1 MTDYIKR
8 EDVDTYFNNRNAWY
22 NFYETLESIPSADVV
37 EVKHGA
43 WKEVLA
49 GMDFQYECTRCKEC
63 VEREY
68 PYCPNCGAKMDEE
81 QDDFDYWEESGVA
94 DAYADHQR

>member
-37 EVKHGA
+37 EVKHGYWEDTNLPKGDLG
-43 WKEVLA
+43 WKCSVC
-49 GMDFQYECTRCKEC
+49 GYGVFRWNNNN
-63 VEREY
+63 
-68 PYCPNCGAKMDEE
+68 YCPRCGARMDREE
-81 QDDFDYWEESGVA
+81 P
-94 DAYADHQR
+94 